1 MITLT
6 DILAARDRLAGQA
19 VLTPLLE
26 VPALNDLAGGRV
38 LLKAEPL
45 QKTGSFKFRGA
56 YNRIAMMTPEER
68 ARGVV
73 AFSAG
78 NHAQGVAAAA
88 RRFDMAATIV
98 MPSDAPA
105 IKLRNTR
112 RLGAEVVTYDRQR
125 DDREA
130 IAREVQ
136 ARSGAILIPPYDDE
150 GVMAGQGTIGLEIA
164 GQCAALGLVPDLLAC
179 PVGGGGLMAGIA
191 TALAVLLPATR
202 LYAVEPEGHDD
213 TARSLA
219 AGKRLANEGA
229 PASIC
234 DAILTAIPGQT
245 TFPVL
250 KAHLTGGVAVSDAA
264 VRDAV
269 NLLYDEA
276 KLVVEPG
283 GAVGLAA
290 ILSGALP
297 LDGGSAVV
305 VLSGGNIDRA
315 VFAGDIAV

>member
-88 RRFDMAATIV
+88 RSFDMAATIV

-112 RLGAEVVTYDRQR
+112 RLGAEVITYDRQH

-164 GQCAALGLVPDLLAC
+164 AQCAALGMVPDLLAC

-213 TARSLA
+213 TTRSLA

-229 PASIC
+229 PVSIC

-250 KAHLTGGVAVSDAA
+250 QAHLTGGVAVSDAA
-264 VRDAV
+264 VREAV

-276 KLVVEPG
+276 KVVVEPG

-297 LDGGSAVV
+297 LDGGSAVA